1 MACYLPEG
9 PPVFDADD
17 ITDRSER
24 FMASEI
30 LREKLFRNLGEEL
43 PYGIA
48 VEIEKFEQEGELRR
62 IHAAVIV
69 DRAGHRAIVIGKD
82 GERLKRIST
91 DARKEMETLF
101 GGKVWLETWV
111 KVKGGWADDE
121 RALKSPWAT
130 NRTVSKRVDGQSAYV
145 LHLHPYSETS
155 LVVDVFTRDHGRVPL
170 LARGARRPRSAM
182 RGMLMSFQPLEL
194 GWFGGGEVKTLAKA
208 EWLGGMPLLG
218 GRCLLLGYYLNE
230 LLLKMLPRED
240 PHGVLFDAYAA
251 ALRALAAGAADAPEL
266 RRFEKTLLK
275 ELGYGLTLDVRNA
288 IPASRWRRTGNTPT

>member
-1 MACYLPEG
+1 M
-9 PPVFDADD
+9 
-17 ITDRSER
+17 
-24 FMASEI
+24 
-30 LREKLFRNLGEEL
+30 
-43 PYGIA
+43 
-48 VEIEKFEQEGELRR
+48 
-62 IHAAVIV
+62 
-69 DRAGHRAIVIGKD
+69 
-82 GERLKRIST
+82 
-91 DARKEMETLF
+91 
-101 GGKVWLETWV
+101 
-111 KVKGGWADDE
+111 
-121 RALKSPWAT
+121 
-130 NRTVSKRVDGQSAYV
+130 SKRVDGQAAYV

-240 PHGVLFDAYAA
+240 AHGALFDAYAS
-251 ALRALAAGAADAPEL
+251 ALRALAEGGADAPEL

-275 ELGYGLTLDVRNA
+275 ELGYGLTLDVDM
-288 IPASRWRRTGNTPT
+288 

>member
-1 MACYLPEG
+1 M
-9 PPVFDADD
+9 
-17 ITDRSER
+17 
-24 FMASEI
+24 
-30 LREKLFRNLGEEL
+30 
-43 PYGIA
+43 
-48 VEIEKFEQEGELRR
+48 
-62 IHAAVIV
+62 
-69 DRAGHRAIVIGKD
+69 
-82 GERLKRIST
+82 
-91 DARKEMETLF
+91 
-101 GGKVWLETWV
+101 
-111 KVKGGWADDE
+111 
-121 RALKSPWAT
+121 
-130 NRTVSKRVDGQSAYV
+130 SKRVDGQSAYV

-240 PHGVLFDAYAA
+240 AHGALFDAYAA
-251 ALRALAAGAADAPEL
+251 ALQALAGGGADAPEL

-275 ELGYGLTLDVRNA
+275 ELGYGLTLDVDMETGLPVMAEGEYSYLIERGPVKRVGADGTA
-288 IPASRWRRTGNTPT
+288 IMLGKTLLDMAADDYSDPRTRVESKQLMRQLIAHHMGGKPLQSRRVFMELQEL